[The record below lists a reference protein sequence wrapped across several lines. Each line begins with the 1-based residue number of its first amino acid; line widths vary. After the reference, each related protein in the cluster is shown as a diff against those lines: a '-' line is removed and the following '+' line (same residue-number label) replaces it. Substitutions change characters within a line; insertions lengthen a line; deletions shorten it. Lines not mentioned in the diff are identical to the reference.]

1 MEALDQLPPKRKDK
15 LEFTGNSRPGIR
27 IPGPGIPEPREFHPE
42 FHANEAEQSNASEAD
57 KHAQLVVD

>member
-15 LEFTGNSRPGIR
+15 LEFAGNSRPGTR

-42 FHANEAEQSNASEAD
+42 FHANEAEQRKRSG
-57 KHAQLVVD
+57 